1 MAIQRST
8 DSRHASASE
17 CSRPQAREVAAEMG
31 QPFEVVFT
39 TMTMALQTFGGAVR
53 SLDMDEEEPKAIL
66 SGMSQPR
73 SESKMMPF
81 HEILAR
87 LNERNAA

>member
-1 MAIQRST
+1 MDLQRST
-8 DSRHASASE
+8 HSRHASASG
-17 CSRPQAREVAAEMG
+17 CSHPQAREVAAKMG

-39 TMTMALQTFGGAVR
+39 TMAMALQIFGGAVR
-53 SLDMDEEEPKAIL
+53 SLDMDEEERKAIL
-66 SGMSQPR
+66 SGRPLPR